1 MNKVD
6 EEGPGKEGEKKED
19 GKEEEKK
26 EDEEKFLIINRIVIH
41 TRSSSH
47 DVVVTRLLF
56 RISFS
61 LIPSVSIVV
70 SRLASFH
77 PSKKR
82 GRMTPA
88 VARPVNCERV

>member
-1 MNKVD
+1 MTRT
-6 EEGPGKEGEKKED
+6 
-19 GKEEEKK
+19 
-26 EDEEKFLIINRIVIH
+26 EDEEEFLIIKRIVIH

-88 VARPVNCERV
+88 VARPVNCKRV

>member
-1 MNKVD
+1 MTRT
-6 EEGPGKEGEKKED
+6 
-19 GKEEEKK
+19 
-26 EDEEKFLIINRIVIH
+26 EDEEEFLIIKRIVIH
-41 TRSSSH
+41 TRWTSH
-47 DVVVTRLLF
+47 DVVVTRILF